1 MEHLSGGTTGCS
13 LLGGHRG
20 KQPPTTWRSWTNGAE
35 ESGMAVKKLANGR
48 WEASYRDPQRRERT
62 KTFATRREAD
72 RWLVSVKTDVAR
84 GHYVDPRLARSY
96 FRDWAEEWMATTAH
110 LKPKTRTGYDSDLRI
125 HVLPVFG
132 DMAVGSIQQIDVRRF
147 VADMV
152 ATGAA
157 PGTVRNARK
166 VLRLVLATAE
176 GSGAVRGNP
185 CNGVRVPM
193 SPKADMVV
201 LDAEGVELLARA
213 IDPRYS
219 TLVRFAAY
227 TGLRAGEI
235 GALRVGRLDLL
246 RGRVL
251 VAEAV
256 TDVDR
261 MGLVF
266 GEPKTYQRRSVTLP
280 AFLRDDLA
288 AHLAGRRPK
297 PEDFV
302 FQSPTGKVL
311 HHKTFYRRFFKPAVA
326 AAGLPPAMR
335 FHDLRHT
342 CAALC
347 IALGAHPK
355 AIQERLGHSSITVTL
370 DRYGHLFPKLDEAL
384 TQRLDTLH
392 QAAADQGTATP
403 LARATGALP
412 PPSLGAAG

>member
-1 MEHLSGGTTGCS
+1 
-13 LLGGHRG
+13 
-20 KQPPTTWRSWTNGAE
+20 
-35 ESGMAVKKLANGR
+35 MAVKKLPNGH
-48 WEASYRDPQRRERT
+48 WEASYRDNRQRERV
-62 KTFATRREAD
+62 KIFPTRREAD
-72 RWLVSVKTDVAR
+72 RWLSTIKTDVAR
-84 GHYVDPRLARSY
+84 GEYVDPRLARSM
-96 FRDWAEEWMATTAH
+96 FDQWAEEWMATTAH
-110 LKPKTRTGYDSDLRI
+110 LKPKTRAGYESDLRV

-132 DMAVGSIQQIDVRRF
+132 DRSIGSIQQVDVRRF

-176 GSGAVRGNP
+176 GSGAIRGNP
-185 CNGVRVPM
+185 CNGVRVPA
-193 SPKADMVV
+193 SPKADMVF
-201 LDAEGVELLARA
+201 LNAEQVEALATA

-219 TLVRFAAY
+219 THVRFAAY

-235 GALRVGRLDLL
+235 CALRVGRLDLL
-246 RGRVL
+246 RGRAL
-251 VAEAV
+251 VAESV
-256 TDVDR
+256 TEVDR

-280 AFLRDDLA
+280 PFLRDELASHLA
-288 AHLAGRRPK
+288 ARTPTSD
-297 PEDFV
+297 DFV
-302 FQSPTGKVL
+302 FPSRSGGVL
-311 HHKTFYRRFFKPAVA
+311 RHKDFYRRVFKPAVV

-384 TQRLDTLH
+384 TDRLDALH
-392 QAAADQGTATP
+392 EEALHAVAAA
-403 LARATGALP
+403 
-412 PPSLGAAG
+412 PPSPPSGQVHTLTSRHVNARP

>member
-1 MEHLSGGTTGCS
+1 
-13 LLGGHRG
+13 
-20 KQPPTTWRSWTNGAE
+20 
-35 ESGMAVKKLANGR
+35 MAVRKLANGK
-48 WEASYRDPQRRERT
+48 WEASYRDPQRRERVR
-62 KTFATRREAD
+62 TFPTRREAD
-72 RWLVSVKTDVAR
+72 RWRSTMKTDVAR
-84 GHYVDPRLARSY
+84 GDYVDPRLSRSR
-96 FRDWAEEWMATTAH
+96 FHEWADEWMATTAH
-110 LKPKTRTGYDSDLRI
+110 LKPKTRAGYESDLRV
-125 HVLPVFG
+125 HVLPVLG
-132 DMAVGSIQQIDVRRF
+132 DRAVGSIQQVDIRRF

-152 ATGAA
+152 ARGAA

-166 VLRLVLATAE
+166 VVRLVLAAAE
-176 GSGAVRGNP
+176 GSGAIRGNP

-193 SPKADMVV
+193 SPKADMVF
-201 LDAEGVELLARA
+201 LNAEQVEALAQA
-213 IDPRYS
+213 IDPRYA
-219 TLVRFAAY
+219 TLIRFAAY

-246 RGRVL
+246 RSRVL

-256 TDVDR
+256 TDVER
-261 MGLVF
+261 LGLVF

-280 AFLRDDLA
+280 AFLRDELA
-288 AHLAGRRPK
+288 AHLAGRSAG

-311 HHKTFYRRFFKPAVA
+311 HHKTFYRRAFKPAVV

-384 TQRLDTLH
+384 THRLDTLRQEAVDH
-392 QAAADQGTATP
+392 
-403 LARATGALP
+403 LAVAPPVPAVGQLRALP
-412 PPSLGAAG
+412 RRDGEGAG